1 MLYAVKMTL
10 RWILLAALA
19 GIITITPGTQGA
31 CVHQGSQYKNDST
44 WRPQSCEECSCY
56 GDVAVCTPAR
66 CPNPQC
72 DFKRGEKLRIPPSR
86 CCPECL
92 APSSEACQHEGAL
105 YGDGSQWSVS
115 PCSVCVCSLG
125 RVSCSPPPCPPLS
138 CPAGQSPFTPA
149 GECCPKCASHG
160 ASCSWEGGD
169 YRSGEEWLV
178 GPCSRCVCR
187 DGQAECST
195 AECQPVVCSLE
206 NLVIQPGSCCPQ
218 CEANPCLSAGTQYQH
233 GEHWQKN
240 SCTTCVCERGQS
252 HCHTLSCPPVT
263 CEKGQTKVKRAGR
276 CCDECAVAKGSCLY
290 EGVVRYHGDMWK
302 GAGCEFC
309 SCERGQVLCQQA
321 QCAQVTC
328 PQGEVVVQVP
338 GQCCPEC
345 SSSSGFCGRPQ
356 EEQRSRLPELL
367 AGSERWSDG
376 PCRECE
382 CREGRVT
389 CYRPSCP
396 SCPPGTLTVSRE
408 GRCCPECSHERCHED
423 CLVCSGS
430 PEQCEV
436 CRDSSALLLQGRC
449 LLSCPPRYHSLGRG
463 RGCAACQSSCAT
475 CESSTECS
483 SCEGSSVL
491 SSGQCVSTCEP
502 GLFQDHTRCLRCHE
516 SCSECVGPGPEECVT
531 CSSPALL
538 LREGVCVSDCGPGF
552 YMQRG
557 ICYACDPS
565 CASCYP
571 DNPKCVSCPPGF
583 ALHHAKC
590 ISDCPEGH
598 YLESDSRCR
607 ACPGPCS
614 SCSGPGGSQCTRC
627 PHGRSLSGGRC
638 VEACGEGLYPQ
649 DGACHSCHVSCRVCL
664 GPGPS
669 GCLACRKPEEALL
682 PQDSAGGGGVC
693 VSGCTAR
700 HYLDA
705 SHTCQEC
712 HTSCLQ
718 CTGGSAHNCTSCSA
732 PFLLHDDQCVSGC
745 PQGFHVQDNTC
756 RACHP
761 SCPSCSGP
769 SQADCQA
776 CAPQSSLYSG
786 YCRTHCP
793 EGHYLG
799 PAGSCHAC
807 SEGCQRCTADLQT
820 RVGSVCLWCQVPR
833 TLLLGDHCVST
844 CPPGRYV
851 WHGACRRC
859 HPSCEACSG
868 EGPLSCTSCPA
879 PMVLL
884 PSGLCSASC
893 PRGYYA
899 NGDRVCN
906 ACDPPCLSCEAAGA
920 CRSCRDPSQVLL
932 FGECQDSCAQQYYLN
947 TTTRACTECDWSCN
961 SCRGPLVSD
970 CVQCMEGLVLQEG
983 MCSQACS
990 PGFYQHG
997 DTCLRCEEDCEQCD
1011 SPGVCERC
1019 RTPLMLRL
1027 RRCVEHC
1034 GRAFFLDASMQLC
1047 TPCAKDCVECE
1058 GEGLCKVCRYHTY
1071 LRDGRCVPDCG
1082 RGYYADKKTMTC
1094 YGNTH
1099 APTLRVNGTLLVPL
1113 EGMVP
1118 LPPSL
1123 LSTQGPPGPLF
1134 LQLLQPPSSGRL
1146 VLVEGGGEGGGER
1159 LLAQDDS
1166 FSWDQLQGG
1175 AVRFSQDKDKP
1186 RSGEFTLRFA
1196 DLQPSSSAQTVHVQ
1210 AVSMQPPQVLSLR
1223 PLEVGV
1229 GQAAVLSQAVLQV
1242 QDPDN
1247 PQDVLVMVLTPPRHG
1262 RISRLHGERLHG
1274 ERLRGERLRGERL
1287 RGERLHGER
1296 LHGEHPLGRFR
1307 LEDLSRERLQYV
1319 HQGSQPGNDS
1329 ALLQVNDGHNYLNI
1343 LLLVDITQ
1351 KAAPPPRLVSLPQ
1364 AWVRAGG
1371 QVRLGSRYLRA
1382 ESQGAGQQDILYSIV
1397 SPGGSPSYGE
1407 VVLVPVPSD
1416 APVEGWQPSAEDSTS
1431 TPTSSFTQQDVN
1443 EGRVWYRH
1451 HGPGPRPDT
1460 FLFQVSTEGSPDS
1473 LSDAQSFTVS
1483 VLAQTPGHPQLAPSC
1498 DLQITALE
1506 DHVTVITPAALSFL
1520 DTDSPSEKLLYNITK
1535 PLTPSHGVVEHRDKP
1550 YRAVRSFSQ
1559 EDINQGRIQYRPP
1572 PAPAHLQ
1579 ELYQYSFIGLPESLN
1594 VYFTVSDGDHTSP
1607 ELDFSIHL
1615 LANHQQP
1622 PVFLILDPLLE
1633 VSPGGT
1639 AALGGQ
1645 QLAVSDADT
1654 SPDELQFELVEAP
1667 LYGTLFNTHLHTEMG
1682 SGDTF
1687 SFSDVTRGVLQY
1699 RHAGRS
1705 HDDDTIT
1712 VSVSDGVSMVTGVVQ
1727 VLVQGGGGGGPRRD
1741 PHARLSLEVE
1751 EKSSTVITPTHL
1763 AYTDDSSSSEQVWVQ
1778 LVSVP
1783 MYGLLTLLLRGSPQE
1798 LTDSSSF
1805 TMQDIQLQR
1814 IRYVTSFDT
1823 GNQPVTDIFHF
1834 VVFDADKNRL
1844 DNQMFTITITSKP
1857 SQPPVVTVRSGM
1869 KVQEGGRVQ
1878 LSTNHILVSD
1888 VDTPRSELL
1897 VWMVSPPKYGHIE
1910 TTHTGGSQGGA
1921 RVITP
1926 EGPFSVEELTS
1937 DSIFYVQDAQQSA
1950 PQDSVTFYISDGSSQ
1965 TEAFSI
1971 LMDIQSQE
1979 DRQPVV
1985 SVSSVHVEENS
1996 GVVITNSS
2004 FHVLDHDTPDNE
2016 IVITITKKP
2025 SYGKLRRRQFYSQPL
2040 LAGRVLPQ
2048 GASFSYQD
2056 VLDHLLVYTPDTATG
2071 GSDQLGFSLT
2081 DGVHTETGTLEFTM
2095 DLRRSE
2101 GPRMTINRG
2110 LQLAS
2115 GSSSKIT
2122 EQNLR
2127 GTDMDSDNLKL
2138 SYVLTQDPSAGRLL
2152 LGRSG
2157 HQEPISTSRTLRS
2170 FTQQDVNKGLL
2181 EYRHEKGEPG
2191 GSVSFRFDLVDP
2203 DGNKLLAQPFII
2215 SVLEDRLP
2223 PSVLVNKGL
2232 VLEEN
2237 SVKKLTTQ
2245 QLSSSD
2251 QDSEPSELLYRVT
2264 KQPAL
2269 GRLEYVGNP
2278 GTGIS
2283 SFTQADLASRGVQY
2297 VHTSEEEKHADEF
2310 SFTVSDGVNEVS
2322 QTFSIT
2328 LRPLDDSLPL
2338 LRIPGMRVQEGVR
2351 KTITEFELKATDAD
2365 TEEDSIIFTVV
2376 QAPRHGTIERTSSGQ
2391 HYRQTSSFSME
2402 DVYQNRVSYNHD
2414 GSNSLKDHFSFTVAD
2429 GTNHFFMVEDDGKEV
2444 MTAAP
2449 QKFKIEILPV
2459 DDGTPRIVTNLGLQ
2473 WLEYMDNK
2481 ATNLISKK
2489 ELLTMDPDTE
2499 DGQLVYQVTTE
2510 PKHGFL
2516 ESKLKP
2522 GSPISTFTQADI
2534 NLGLVRYVLRQ
2545 EASQETMDLFRFL
2558 VKDSKPNVVRDN
2570 VFHIQW
2576 SLISFQHK
2584 SYNVSEKAGTVAVT
2598 VKRTGNLNQYA
2609 IVLCRTEQGSAT
2621 AGLGA
2626 RPGQL
2631 DYVEYAGQVQFD
2643 EREDTKVCTIIIN
2656 DDQVFEGVE
2665 SFQVEL
2671 SLPAYALLGQVTRAS
2686 VLINDTEDEPTLQ
2699 FHKKTFHANES
2710 SGFIHVPVERTGDT
2724 SSTVSAVCYTVGQS
2738 AQGSSLQGLES
2749 GSDFQTRGMT
2759 RDSRLI
2765 FGPGISMSTCDVR
2778 LVDDSEYELS
2788 EEFELVLADASDNT
2802 RMGDITVATVVIDGP
2817 NDASTVSLGNATFT
2831 FSEDAGTIEIPVLR
2845 QGSDVSSLA
2854 SVWCATRPSSPPSA
2868 TPGVDYIPS
2877 SKKVEFRP
2885 GTTQETCSL
2894 TIVDDIQSPAIE
2906 GSESFIVFLSSPQ
2919 GAVLLE
2925 PSQADVII
2933 TDSFQDIPSMQ
2944 FEKTSYVVKERD
2956 SVLHIPVLRSGD
2968 LAVTSSVRCFTRTSS
2983 AMVMDDFQERR
2994 NADES
2999 RITFLKGEKV
3009 KNCTVHINDDSVFEP
3024 EEEFQVHLG
3033 TPLGEHWT
3041 GAMVGVSDIVT
3052 VTITNDEDAPSVQFE
3067 QASYQVREPPGPD
3080 GVEVL
3085 SIKVF
3090 RRGDQDRT
3098 SKVRCSTRD
3107 GSAQSGIDYNPKS
3120 RVLKFTP
3127 GMDHILFKVEILS
3140 NEDREWHESFSL
3152 VLGPDDPV
3160 EAVLGEIT
3168 TATVTILDQE
3178 AAGSLI
3184 LPATPIV
3191 VSLADYDSVQEV
3203 TKEGSKNTAS
3213 PGYPLVCVT
3222 PCDPHYPGFPVTRQR
3237 CEEAGINQTSVHFS
3251 WEVAA
3256 PTDASGA
3263 RSPFETVTD
3272 NTPFT
3277 SVNHMVLD
3285 SIYFSRRFHVR
3296 CVAQARDR
3304 AGHPGTPLRSNI
3316 LTIGTDGS
3324 ICHTPVTTGTARGF
3338 QAQSF
3343 IATLKY
3349 LDVKHKEHP
3358 NRIHISVQIPHQ
3370 DGMLPLVSTMP
3381 LHNLHFLLSESIY
3394 RQQHVCSNLVTL
3406 KDLQGIS
3413 EAGFL
3418 DDVSLDSISLGPGY
3432 DRPYQFNPS
3441 VREPRSLQLYKHLNL
3456 KNCIWTFDAYY
3467 DMTELI
3473 DVCGGS
3479 VTADFQV
3486 RDSAQSF
3493 LTVQVPLHV
3502 SYIYVTAPRGW
3513 ASLEHHTEM
3522 EFSFF
3527 YDTVLWRTG
3536 IQTDSVL
3543 SARLQIIRIYIKDD
3557 GRLVIDFKTHAKFRG
3572 QFVPEHHTLP
3582 GHKSQLLAPDHLGGV
3597 EFHLQLLWSAQSF
3610 DSPYQLWRATSSYS
3624 RKDYSGEYTVF
3635 LLPCTAQ
3642 PTQPWLDPG
3651 DKPLSCTAH
3660 APEKFLVPIAFQQTN
3675 RPVPVVYSLNTEFQ
3689 LCNNE
3694 KIFMLDPASADMSVA
3709 ELDYKGAFSMGQ
3721 TLYGRVL
3728 WNPEQNLNAAYKLQ
3742 LEKVYLCTGRDGYV
3756 PFFDPTGTLYNEGP
3770 QYGCIQPNKHLK
3782 HRFLLLD
3789 RKQPDVCDRYFHDVP
3804 FEANFASDVP
3814 DLQAMTGMP
3823 GVDGFTLKV
3832 DALYKVEAGHQW
3844 YLQVIYVIGPES
3856 ISGPRIQRSLSYQ
3869 LARVHGNTG
3878 AHGNGRPRRDL
3889 VDRSGRLTLDESLIY
3904 DNEGD
3909 QVKNGTNMKTLRLEV
3924 EASATFNPQLGS
3936 SVGGGIAA
3944 VTLLVLVLLAFCL
3957 LFRKCRRSGRKKK
3970 SAPKMAEEYPLNT
3983 KVEVCLEK
3991 CLEKNFSTKH
4001 CTVRNINILN
4011 RTQDISGKVNGK
4023 VNAGVKVKQVNLEVK
4038 LQNNLNDGTEV

>member
-1 MLYAVKMTL
+1 MSL

-31 CVHQGSQYKNDST
+31 CVHQGSQYQNNST

-92 APSSEACQHEGAL
+92 APSPGACQHEGDV

-115 PCSVCVCSLG
+115 LCSVCVCSLG

-138 CPAGQSPFTPA
+138 CLAGQSPFTPA
-149 GECCPKCASHG
+149 GECCPKCAPHG

-169 YRSGEEWLV
+169 YRSGEEWTV

-195 AECQPVVCSLE
+195 AECQPVVCSSQE

-218 CEANPCLSAGTQYQH
+218 CEADPCLSAGKQYQH

-240 SCTTCVCERGQS
+240 SCTTCACERGQS
-252 HCHTLSCPPVT
+252 RCHTLTCPPVT

-290 EGVVRYHGDMWK
+290 KGVVRYHGDMWK

-321 QCAQVTC
+321 QCAQVNC

-345 SSSSGFCGRPQ
+345 SSSSASCGRPQ
-356 EEQRSRLPELL
+356 EEQRSRGPKLL

-396 SCPPGTLTVSRE
+396 SCPPGTLTVPRE

-430 PEQCEV
+430 AEQCEV
-436 CRDSSALLLQGRC
+436 CRDPSALLLHGRC
-449 LLSCPPRYHSLGRG
+449 LLSCPPRYHALG

-475 CESSTECS
+475 CESSFECS
-483 SCEGSSVL
+483 SCGGSSVL
-491 SSGQCVSTCEP
+491 SSRQCVNTCEP
-502 GLFQDHTRCLRCHE
+502 GLYRDHTRCLRCHE
-516 SCSECVGPGPEECVT
+516 SCSECVGPGPEECVS

-552 YMQRG
+552 YTQRG

-571 DNPKCVSCPPGF
+571 DNPKCMSCPPGF
-583 ALHHAKC
+583 ALHHGKC
-590 ISDCPEGH
+590 VSDCLEGH

-607 ACPGPCS
+607 ACPGSCS
-614 SCSGPGGSQCTRC
+614 SCSGPGGSQCSRC
-627 PHGRSLSGGRC
+627 PDGRSLSGGRC

-682 PQDSAGGGGVC
+682 PQGAAGGGGVC

-705 SHTCQEC
+705 SHTCREC

-718 CTGGSAHNCTSCSA
+718 CMGGSAHNCTSCSA
-732 PFLLHDDQCVSGC
+732 PFILHDDQCVSEC

-756 RACHP
+756 LACHP

-776 CAPQSSLYSG
+776 CAPQSSLHNG
-786 YCRTHCP
+786 YCRTRCP

-799 PAGSCHAC
+799 PDGSCQAC

-833 TLLLGDHCVST
+833 TLLLGDHCVSA
-844 CPPGRYV
+844 CPPGRYA

-868 EGPLSCTSCPA
+868 EGPLSCTSCPT

-970 CVQCMEGLVLQEG
+970 CLQCMEGLVLLEG

-990 PGFYQHG
+990 PGSYQHG
-997 DTCLRCEEDCEQCD
+997 DTCLRCEEDCEQCQG
-1011 SPGVCERC
+1011 PGVCERC
-1019 RTPLMLRL
+1019 QAPLVLRQG
-1027 RRCVEHC
+1027 RCVAGC
-1034 GRAFFLDASMQLC
+1034 GRNFFLDASMQLC

-1058 GEGLCKVCRYHTY
+1058 EEGLCRVCRYHAY

-1094 YGNTH
+1094 YVNTH

-1123 LSTQGPPGPLF
+1123 LSTQGPPGPLS

-1146 VLVEGGGEGGGER
+1146 VVVDGGGER
-1159 LLAQDDS
+1159 PLARDDS
-1166 FSWDQLQGG
+1166 FSWAQLQGG

-1186 RSGEFTLRFA
+1186 RSGEFTLRVA
-1196 DLQPSSSAQTVHVQ
+1196 DLQPSS
-1210 AVSMQPPQVLSLR
+1210 
-1223 PLEVGV
+1223 
-1229 GQAAVLSQAVLQV
+1229 
-1242 QDPDN
+1242 
-1247 PQDVLVMVLTPPRHG
+1247 
-1262 RISRLHGERLHG
+1262 
-1274 ERLRGERLRGERL
+1274 RLR
-1287 RGERLHGER
+1287 
-1296 LHGEHPLGRFR
+1296 
-1307 LEDLSRERLQYV
+1307 LSM
-1319 HQGSQPGNDS
+1319 
-1329 ALLQVNDGHNYLNI
+1329 
-1343 LLLVDITQ
+1343 
-1351 KAAPPPRLVSLPQ
+1351 
-1364 AWVRAGG
+1364 
-1371 QVRLGSRYLRA
+1371 
-1382 ESQGAGQQDILYSIV
+1382 
-1397 SPGGSPSYGE
+1397 
-1407 VVLVPVPSD
+1407 
-1416 APVEGWQPSAEDSTS
+1416 
-1431 TPTSSFTQQDVN
+1431 
-1443 EGRVWYRH
+1443 
-1451 HGPGPRPDT
+1451 
-1460 FLFQVSTEGSPDS
+1460 
-1473 LSDAQSFTVS
+1473 
-1483 VLAQTPGHPQLAPSC
+1483 C
-1498 DLQITALE
+1498 
-1506 DHVTVITPAALSFL
+1506 
-1520 DTDSPSEKLLYNITK
+1520 
-1535 PLTPSHGVVEHRDKP
+1535 
-1550 YRAVRSFSQ
+1550 
-1559 EDINQGRIQYRPP
+1559 
-1572 PAPAHLQ
+1572 
-1579 ELYQYSFIGLPESLN
+1579 
-1594 VYFTVSDGDHTSP
+1594 
-1607 ELDFSIHL
+1607 
-1615 LANHQQP
+1615 
-1622 PVFLILDPLLE
+1622 
-1633 VSPGGT
+1633 
-1639 AALGGQ
+1639 
-1645 QLAVSDADT
+1645 
-1654 SPDELQFELVEAP
+1654 
-1667 LYGTLFNTHLHTEMG
+1667 
-1682 SGDTF
+1682 
-1687 SFSDVTRGVLQY
+1687 
-1699 RHAGRS
+1699 
-1705 HDDDTIT
+1705 
-1712 VSVSDGVSMVTGVVQ
+1712 
-1727 VLVQGGGGGGPRRD
+1727 
-1741 PHARLSLEVE
+1741 
-1751 EKSSTVITPTHL
+1751 
-1763 AYTDDSSSSEQVWVQ
+1763 
-1778 LVSVP
+1778 
-1783 MYGLLTLLLRGSPQE
+1783 
-1798 LTDSSSF
+1798 
-1805 TMQDIQLQR
+1805 
-1814 IRYVTSFDT
+1814 
-1823 GNQPVTDIFHF
+1823 
-1834 VVFDADKNRL
+1834 
-1844 DNQMFTITITSKP
+1844 
-1857 SQPPVVTVRSGM
+1857 
-1869 KVQEGGRVQ
+1869 
-1878 LSTNHILVSD
+1878 
-1888 VDTPRSELL
+1888 
-1897 VWMVSPPKYGHIE
+1897 
-1910 TTHTGGSQGGA
+1910 
-1921 RVITP
+1921 
-1926 EGPFSVEELTS
+1926 
-1937 DSIFYVQDAQQSA
+1937 
-1950 PQDSVTFYISDGSSQ
+1950 
-1965 TEAFSI
+1965 
-1971 LMDIQSQE
+1971 
-1979 DRQPVV
+1979 RQCP
-1985 SVSSVHVEENS
+1985 
-1996 GVVITNSS
+1996 
-2004 FHVLDHDTPDNE
+2004 
-2016 IVITITKKP
+2016 
-2025 SYGKLRRRQFYSQPL
+2025 
-2040 LAGRVLPQ
+2040 
-2048 GASFSYQD
+2048 
-2056 VLDHLLVYTPDTATG
+2056 
-2071 GSDQLGFSLT
+2071 
-2081 DGVHTETGTLEFTM
+2081 
-2095 DLRRSE
+2095 
-2101 GPRMTINRG
+2101 
-2110 LQLAS
+2110 
-2115 GSSSKIT
+2115 
-2122 EQNLR
+2122 
-2127 GTDMDSDNLKL
+2127 
-2138 SYVLTQDPSAGRLL
+2138 
-2152 LGRSG
+2152 
-2157 HQEPISTSRTLRS
+2157 
-2170 FTQQDVNKGLL
+2170 
-2181 EYRHEKGEPG
+2181 
-2191 GSVSFRFDLVDP
+2191 
-2203 DGNKLLAQPFII
+2203 
-2215 SVLEDRLP
+2215 
-2223 PSVLVNKGL
+2223 
-2232 VLEEN
+2232 
-2237 SVKKLTTQ
+2237 
-2245 QLSSSD
+2245 
-2251 QDSEPSELLYRVT
+2251 
-2264 KQPAL
+2264 
-2269 GRLEYVGNP
+2269 
-2278 GTGIS
+2278 
-2283 SFTQADLASRGVQY
+2283 
-2297 VHTSEEEKHADEF
+2297 
-2310 SFTVSDGVNEVS
+2310 
-2322 QTFSIT
+2322 
-2328 LRPLDDSLPL
+2328 
-2338 LRIPGMRVQEGVR
+2338 
-2351 KTITEFELKATDAD
+2351 
-2365 TEEDSIIFTVV
+2365 
-2376 QAPRHGTIERTSSGQ
+2376 
-2391 HYRQTSSFSME
+2391 
-2402 DVYQNRVSYNHD
+2402 
-2414 GSNSLKDHFSFTVAD
+2414 
-2429 GTNHFFMVEDDGKEV
+2429 
-2444 MTAAP
+2444 
-2449 QKFKIEILPV
+2449 
-2459 DDGTPRIVTNLGLQ
+2459 
-2473 WLEYMDNK
+2473 
-2481 ATNLISKK
+2481 
-2489 ELLTMDPDTE
+2489 
-2499 DGQLVYQVTTE
+2499 
-2510 PKHGFL
+2510 
-2516 ESKLKP
+2516 
-2522 GSPISTFTQADI
+2522 
-2534 NLGLVRYVLRQ
+2534 
-2545 EASQETMDLFRFL
+2545 
-2558 VKDSKPNVVRDN
+2558 
-2570 VFHIQW
+2570 
-2576 SLISFQHK
+2576 
-2584 SYNVSEKAGTVAVT
+2584 
-2598 VKRTGNLNQYA
+2598 
-2609 IVLCRTEQGSAT
+2609 C
-2621 AGLGA
+2621 
-2626 RPGQL
+2626 
-2631 DYVEYAGQVQFD
+2631 
-2643 EREDTKVCTIIIN
+2643 
-2656 DDQVFEGVE
+2656 
-2665 SFQVEL
+2665 
-2671 SLPAYALLGQVTRAS
+2671 
-2686 VLINDTEDEPTLQ
+2686 
-2699 FHKKTFHANES
+2699 
-2710 SGFIHVPVERTGDT
+2710 
-2724 SSTVSAVCYTVGQS
+2724 
-2738 AQGSSLQGLES
+2738 
-2749 GSDFQTRGMT
+2749 
-2759 RDSRLI
+2759 
-2765 FGPGISMSTCDVR
+2765 
-2778 LVDDSEYELS
+2778 
-2788 EEFELVLADASDNT
+2788 
-2802 RMGDITVATVVIDGP
+2802 
-2817 NDASTVSLGNATFT
+2817 
-2831 FSEDAGTIEIPVLR
+2831 
-2845 QGSDVSSLA
+2845 SDVSSLA

-2925 PSQADVII
+2925 PSQADVVI

-3033 TPLGEHWT
+3033 TPLGDHWT
-3041 GAMVGVSDIVT
+3041 GAMVGVSDVVT
-3052 VTITNDEDAPSVQFE
+3052 VTITNDEDAPTVQFE

-3203 TKEGSKNTAS
+3203 TKEGSKKTAS

-3304 AGHPGTPLRSNI
+3304 AGHLGTPLRSNI
-3316 LTIGTDGS
+3316 ATIGTDGS

-3418 DDVSLDSISLGPGY
+3418 DDVSFDSISLGPGY

-3543 SARLQIIRIYIKDD
+3543 SARLQIIRIYIKED
-3557 GRLVIDFKTHAKFRG
+3557 GRLVIEFKTHAKFRG

-3624 RKDYSGEYTVF
+3624 RKDYSGEYTMF
-3635 LLPCTAQ
+3635 LIPCTAQ

-3694 KIFMLDPASADMSVA
+3694 KIFMLDPASADVSMA
-3709 ELDYKGAFSMGQ
+3709 EMDYKGAFSMGQ

-3869 LARVHGNTG
+3869 LARAHGNTG

-3957 LFRKCRRSGRKKK
+3957 LFRKCRRSGRRKK